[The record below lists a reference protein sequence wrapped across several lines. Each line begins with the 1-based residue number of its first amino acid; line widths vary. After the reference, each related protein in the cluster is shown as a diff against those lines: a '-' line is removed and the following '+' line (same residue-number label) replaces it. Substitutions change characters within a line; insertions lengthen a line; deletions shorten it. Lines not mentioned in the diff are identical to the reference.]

1 MPRALVVAV
10 LLVALVVP
18 ATAQSGATARAAG
31 TGVERLPALESAILA
46 RLNEFREARGLP
58 RLRVAPGLRTAAAAH
73 SRAMLVEG
81 FFAHESSD
89 GSSFDSRVERFY
101 PSRGFGFWRVGENLA
116 AMTGVMTAEDAVD
129 MWLAS
134 PPHRRLLI
142 DPTWRD
148 AGLGALRAEATGV
161 FPGSGEASV
170 VTLDVGVRRS

>member
-18 ATAQSGATARAAG
+18 ATAQSGATTHAAG

-46 RLNEFREARGLP
+46 RLNELRVARGLP
-58 RLRVAPGLRTAAAAH
+58 RLRVAPGLRAAAATH
-73 SRAMLVEG
+73 SRAMLIEG
-81 FFAHESSD
+81 YFAHESSD
-89 GSSFDSRVERFY
+89 GTPFDNRVQRFY
-101 PSRGFGFWRVGENLA
+101 PSRGFDFWRVGENLA

-134 PPHRRLLI
+134 PPHRHILL
-142 DPTWRD
+142 DPGWRD

-170 VTLDVGVRRS
+170 VTLDVGVRRD